1 MKEQNCKPGNSS
13 FLEQFLRAIRSAIS
27 QAVVLILPQQ
37 NLTHILYVVPFF
49 QSIGGR
55 KGEREGGSRK
65 KKLYVNVAVVQPLSC
80 VQLSLWPNELQH
92 TRLSCP
98 LVLLKLMFIES
109 GMPYNHI
116 ILCPPP
122 FSSCPQS
129 FTASGSFPMSQLFK
143 VGSQILKFQLQHQ
156 SFQCIFRVDFI

>member
-1 MKEQNCKPGNSS
+1 MKEQNCKPGSSS
-13 FLEQFLRAIRSAIS
+13 FLEQFLRAVRSAIS

-49 QSIGGR
+49 QSRGGR

-80 VQLSLWPNELQH
+80 VQLSLWPNELQY

-98 LVLLKLMFIES
+98 LVYS
-109 GMPYNHI
+109 GVCSNSCSLSQGCHLTISFSAPHPS
-116 ILCPPP
+116 PPAL
-122 FSSCPQS
+122 SLS
-129 FTASGSFPMSQLFK
+129 
-143 VGSQILKFQLQHQ
+143 QHQ
-156 SFQCIFRVDFI
+156 GLFQWVSSSK